1 MQVKILDRAR
11 CLIEV
16 IIELCQLIAR
26 HRARCIAQFSLGGNF
41 VSAHFPVFCAG
52 RVVAVEVVA
61 APPIALCGDSIGVV
75 RAVDNKDFYVAPP

>member
-1 MQVKILDRAR
+1 MQIEILDRAR

-41 VSAHFPVFCAG
+41 VAAHLAIFG
-52 RVVAVEVVA
+52 TGSLVAVEVVS
-61 APPIALCGDSIGVV
+61 APPVPLRCDCGRVV